1 MSISSFA
8 ALMWLT
14 QHSLDCGKSSKLQ
27 REQPKL
33 NLKVEG
39 EMKLD

>member
-8 ALMWLT
+8 TLMWLT
-14 QHSLDCGKSSKLQ
+14 QHSLDCGRSSKLQ
-27 REQPKL
+27 SKRPKL